1 MRVAA
6 WNTLTDSGLIKTI
19 CFTSDIFCCVFKYS
33 FFFGPYSQ
41 FMDDNDDGE
50 SQKFLSNGMMKK
62 KKYEEYH
69 EEYVSGFTSHSA
81 NVVSV
86 CQNTTKLQKKVL
98 IAVKAVNS

>member
-1 MRVAA
+1 
-6 WNTLTDSGLIKTI
+6 
-19 CFTSDIFCCVFKYS
+19 
-33 FFFGPYSQ
+33 
-41 FMDDNDDGE
+41 MDDNDDGE

-86 CQNTTKLQKKVL
+86 CR
-98 IAVKAVNS
+98 

>member
-1 MRVAA
+1 MFVYA
-6 WNTLTDSGLIKTI
+6 NVN
-19 CFTSDIFCCVFKYS
+19 VF
-33 FFFGPYSQ
+33 FLGPCSQ

-69 EEYVSGFTSHSA
+69 EEYVREFTSHA

-86 CQNTTKLQKKVL
+86 CE
-98 IAVKAVNS
+98 